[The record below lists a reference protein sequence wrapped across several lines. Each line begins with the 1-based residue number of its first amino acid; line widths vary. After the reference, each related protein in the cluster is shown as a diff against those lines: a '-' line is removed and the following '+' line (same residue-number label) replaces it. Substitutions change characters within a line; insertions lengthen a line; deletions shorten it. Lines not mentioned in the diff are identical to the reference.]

1 MLDDVILGGDLPFPP
16 RRGVV
21 ARDDEDDEPEIAD
34 LSYFAWSNPA
44 SGPIWSVESDE
55 LNANLIAFEPNQESS
70 DQANLERD
78 VLLVGVMGEG
88 VVEIDGA
95 TNFMWPGTALL
106 IPRGARRITRATN
119 GRFAYLSCSGP
130 RPSI

>member
-1 MLDDVILGGDLPFPP
+1 MSDDLILGGDPVFLP
-16 RRGVV
+16 RDGVV
-21 ARDDEDDEPEIAD
+21 ACDDEDGETEIAD
-34 LSYFAWSNPA
+34 LSFFAWSNPA
-44 SGPIWSVESDE
+44 SGAIWSTESDE

-70 DQANLERD
+70 DQVNLDRD

-95 TNFMWPGTALL
+95 VNFMWPGTALL
-106 IPRGARRITRATN
+106 IPRGASRVTRAAN
-119 GRFAYLSCSGP
+119 GRFAYLTCSRP

>member
-1 MLDDVILGGDLPFPP
+1 MPDDLILGGDPSFLP
-16 RRGVV
+16 RNGVV
-21 ARDDEDDEPEIAD
+21 AYDDEDDEPEIAD
-34 LSYFAWSNPA
+34 LSFFAWSNPA
-44 SGPIWSVESDE
+44 SGAIWSVQSDE
-55 LNANLIAFEPNQESS
+55 LNANLVAFEPNQESL
-70 DQANLERD
+70 DQANQERD

-106 IPRGARRITRATN
+106 IPRGARRITRAAN
-119 GRFAYLSCSGP
+119 GRFAYLACSSP